1 MLIGNH
7 VELIYM
13 AFFAPENAGEYEAE
27 MDNQLVINTTTDEP
41 AIN

>member
-7 VELIYM
+7 AELIYL
-13 AFFAPENAGEYEAE
+13 AYFAPETAGEYEAE